1 MTREAAAAQPAAGQ
15 PGQRLA
21 FLGVWFF
28 TLAPTVIGGPAGY
41 IEVSGHSM
49 DGTYKTGN
57 IILTRA
63 HDSYAK
69 GDIIVY
75 DAGPGQV
82 VHRIIGGNGTTGY
95 TTQGDNNPDPD
106 PWHPKDD
113 QVVGQ
118 AWHRF
123 EGKAWILHLPRQPWF
138 AGAGG
143 RTVHARGARLGRP
156 SASRSIRGSRLS
168 RHSRREATPV
178 VVPELETAERV
189 LIPLQRTDST
199 PARVTRAAR
208 QTRRAAET
216 PAEQAPQ
223 AEQ

>member
-1 MTREAAAAQPAAGQ
+1 MREKLRRHSRLLSNLAA
-15 PGQRLA
+15 LA
-21 FLGVWFF
+21 FLGIWFF

-49 DGTYKTGN
+49 DGTYKTGDL
-57 IILTRA
+57 ILTRS
-63 HDSYAK
+63 HDTYAK

-82 VHRIIGGNGTTGY
+82 IHRIIGGNGATGY

-106 PWHPKDD
+106 PWHPTDAD
-113 QVVGQ
+113 VVGQ

-138 AGAGG
+138 AGAAAGLLTLVVLG
-143 RTVHARGARLGRP
+143 WDARPRRGAPRVEGAPAL
-156 SASRSIRGSRLS
+156 AT
-168 RHSRREATPV
+168 EAAPL
-178 VVPELETAERV
+178 VVPELETAGAR
-189 LIPLQRTDST
+189 LIPLQRRDST
-199 PARVTRAAR
+199 PAPASRTSR
-208 QTRRAAET
+208 QPRRTAET